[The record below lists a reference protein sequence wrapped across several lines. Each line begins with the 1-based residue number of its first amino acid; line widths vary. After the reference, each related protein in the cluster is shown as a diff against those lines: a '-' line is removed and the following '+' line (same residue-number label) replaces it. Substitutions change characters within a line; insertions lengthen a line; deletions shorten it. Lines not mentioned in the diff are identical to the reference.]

1 MNYTSQ
7 NKEALSRYENLVTMS
22 YQEPVDGKFQ
32 DITATILEELDDSSD
47 EDEDTA

>member
-1 MNYTSQ
+1 
-7 NKEALSRYENLVTMS
+7 MS

-32 DITATILEELDDSSD
+32 DITATILKELDDSSD